1 MRWPS
6 VLISSILLFG
16 CRTYTIT
23 SDSLRA
29 QLLNTRQDTVRI
41 TGPLFEKHT
50 YAANGIEMV
59 QCVDKE
65 GRSVK
70 IPNSPSLEARITR
83 VSGKRSTVYFDRIE
97 LWGDTLVGHNSR
109 FISSMTVRIPFAEI
123 RKVELQDSGKRFNYA
138 EH

>member
-1 MRWPS
+1 MTAD
-6 VLISSILLFG
+6 G
-16 CRTYTIT
+16 
-23 SDSLRA
+23 LRM
-29 QLLNTRQDTVRI
+29 QLLNTRQDTVHI

-50 YAANGIEMV
+50 YAANGIDMV

-65 GRSVK
+65 GRSVR

-97 LWGDTLVGHNSR
+97 LRGDTLVGHNSR
-109 FISSMTVRIPFAEI
+109 FISSMTVRIPFNEI
-123 RKVELQDSGKRFNYA
+123 RKVVLQDGGKRFTFA